1 MQPWLVYVPAS
12 FMVHL
17 NNLKAYRLSIFLRAN
32 GKRPKPFTHWHVM
45 RATLILTAIT
55 VVLVGISVAID
66 PAVRTRMVYDVYRPR
81 LDEYHCVNKGP
92 GLGLFWFLLVM
103 HVLASVACVIS
114 VRNGSEAFR
123 DGATIKEAFIILYA
137 FIVITLVLNAL
148 GLSSELMQV
157 LRVCILG
164 IGSTLFIVRMLI
176 SRCFRHW

>member
-1 MQPWLVYVPAS
+1 
-12 FMVHL
+12 
-17 NNLKAYRLSIFLRAN
+17 
-32 GKRPKPFTHWHVM
+32 M

-66 PAVRTRMVYDVYRPR
+66 PAIRTRIIYDNYRPR

-92 GLGLFWFLLVM
+92 GLGLFWFLLIM
-103 HVLASVACVIS
+103 HVVASISCVIS

-137 FIVITLVLNAL
+137 FVVITLVLNAL

-157 LRVCILG
+157 LRVCMLG
-164 IGSTLFIVRMLI
+164 IGSTLFIFRMLI
-176 SRCFRHW
+176 SRCFRHWYDTTPS